1 MGRMWE
7 WMIWA
12 ISWGEMSS
20 GEISRFRGAL
30 LFVRMEGSTGVAAV
44 AAVAERRFWTWCVE
58 GESK

>member
-12 ISWGEMSS
+12 ISYGEMSS
-20 GEISRFRGAL
+20 VQISRFRGAL
-30 LFVRMEGSTGVAAV
+30 LFVRIEGSAGV